1 LLHFENFRPRWHPI
15 LFWAYSGDGVSVG
28 EMVHWSDVVLELSQ
42 RGGLSETAGKV
53 VAMSLCEEFFQNKI
67 NLL

>member
-1 LLHFENFRPRWHPI
+1 M
-15 LFWAYSGDGVSVG
+15 G